1 MKKNTRFAF
10 NAYLQQLARL
20 NGVAVEELSSKF
32 TVEPSVQQTLEDQ
45 IQQSAAFLTLINVT
59 PVTEQSGQLLGLG
72 VGSTI
77 AGTTDTTA
85 KEREPV
91 DPTLMVD
98 VEYKCEQTNFDTVLT
113 YAKLDLWAKFQDFQV
128 RIRDAIVKR
137 QALDRIMIGFN
148 GVKRAKTSNRSEN
161 PLLQDVNK
169 GWLQKIREDAPD
181 HVMGSTTT
189 GGETTPGAVKVGK
202 GGEYA
207 NLDAVVMDAVNE
219 LIDVVY
225 QDDDD
230 LVVICGRE
238 LLSDKYFPLVNKEQE
253 NSEKLAADMIISQKR
268 MGGLQA
274 VRAPFF
280 PPNALLITRLDN
292 LSIYWQ
298 EDTRRRSVIDNP
310 KRDRVENFESVNEA
324 YVVEDYRCAAL
335 VENIQIGDFS
345 VAVEAGATTT
355 AAGLAM
361 GAPVMA
367 AVKSYTSMEDAMKG
381 VAKQVNGL
389 RDDNGNRTARFYEM
403 QDAIKAASEQLPMEN
418 GAVDFAALVEGG
430 ARMNVA
436 NPDDSWEDQK
446 RDLLAFASTAAKAA
460 TAFELPADELSE
472 SLGKIAQLYK
482 IPTRNIEQLGDALN
496 YLDDNAMSKGADI
509 IDVMQ
514 RLGGVADRLD
524 YRKAAALGSTFL
536 TLGAAPEVA
545 ASAAN
550 AMVRELSIATMQS
563 KSFFEGMNLL
573 KLNPEVIEKQMT
585 KDAMGT
591 IQRVLE
597 NPRRKKAPR

>member
-128 RIRDAIVKR
+128 RIRNAIVKR

-202 GGEYA
+202 GGEYGSSNSNQQRVVLA
-207 NLDAVVMDAVNE
+207 GWRTTGTAATRACFIGQRRRFTYCAVVVFAPHGITDGKCPENCSRCAGCTFAVW
-219 LIDVVY
+219 IIRFTCCCCDVY
-225 QDDDD
+225 
-230 LVVICGRE
+230 E
-238 LLSDKYFPLVNKEQE
+238 S
-253 NSEKLAADMIISQKR
+253 S
-268 MGGLQA
+268 GGTA
-274 VRAPFF
+274 RW
-280 PPNALLITRLDN
+280 TG
-292 LSIYWQ
+292 
-298 EDTRRRSVIDNP
+298 RRRHGAASTGIWSTGDAARCPVCHIWSV
-310 KRDRVENFESVNEA
+310 RCSAQSDRSCGYCTGGRGAGCLEILATHHRISRWRGGRIQSGGRSHQCSV
-324 YVVEDYRCAAL
+324 
-335 VENIQIGDFS
+335 
-345 VAVEAGATTT
+345 
-355 AAGLAM
+355 
-361 GAPVMA
+361 
-367 AVKSYTSMEDAMKG
+367 
-381 VAKQVNGL
+381 
-389 RDDNGNRTARFYEM
+389 RTA
-403 QDAIKAASEQLPMEN
+403 
-418 GAVDFAALVEGG
+418 
-430 ARMNVA
+430 
-436 NPDDSWEDQK
+436 
-446 RDLLAFASTAAKAA
+446 
-460 TAFELPADELSE
+460 
-472 SLGKIAQLYK
+472 
-482 IPTRNIEQLGDALN
+482 
-496 YLDDNAMSKGADI
+496 
-509 IDVMQ
+509 
-514 RLGGVADRLD
+514 
-524 YRKAAALGSTFL
+524 
-536 TLGAAPEVA
+536 
-545 ASAAN
+545 
-550 AMVRELSIATMQS
+550 
-563 KSFFEGMNLL
+563 
-573 KLNPEVIEKQMT
+573 
-585 KDAMGT
+585 
-591 IQRVLE
+591 
-597 NPRRKKAPR
+597 